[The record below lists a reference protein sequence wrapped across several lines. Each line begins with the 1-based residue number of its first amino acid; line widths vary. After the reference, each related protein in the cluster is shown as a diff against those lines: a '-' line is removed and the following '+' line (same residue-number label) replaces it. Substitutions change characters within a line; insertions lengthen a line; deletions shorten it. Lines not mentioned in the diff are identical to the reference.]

1 MLLLGSSDAQEIA
14 HRSSRAGEYEASV
27 SVSGEAKRWP
37 EVNLWRAVVRDRT
50 GRTMYQI
57 AKEVPFDFPFP
68 SIVISD
74 SGGSAVL
81 LDAFEGWVEFYNE
94 SGSLLRRWEV
104 YGEGGPNY
112 ERSIKCSVAGDRV
125 AFLLSGR
132 EGRAATVHMTDMMG
146 NSLMNVT
153 LDQNQAGE
161 LHISDD
167 GSIIVAGCYAAGEV
181 SSFSTSCFRSDGTL
195 LRRLPILFR
204 TARVSPDRKSLLL
217 ADRRDLIEVGLESQ
231 DVRTLW
237 SGERRDQLIT
247 DVCYAG
253 PSRAL
258 LMERVVLSE
267 GLPRYAERDVL
278 LLDADGNLRTRRKIE
293 GSSEAPGSLTFDG
306 ERLTVTTGPRIVRM
320 PLVE

>member
-1 MLLLGSSDAQEIA
+1 MTGVVLAVMLLLGGSDAKEIA

-37 EVNLWRAVVRDRT
+37 EVNLWRAVVRDRN

-57 AKEVPFDFPFP
+57 AKEVPFDSPFP

-81 LDAFEGWVEFYNE
+81 LDAFEGWVEFYTG
-94 SGSLLRRWEV
+94 SGSLLKRWEV
-104 YGEGGPNY
+104 YGEGEPNY
-112 ERSIKCSVAGDRV
+112 ERSIKCSVA
-125 AFLLSGR
+125 A
-132 EGRAATVHMTDMMG
+132 VHMTDMMG
-146 NSLMNVT
+146 NSLINVT
-153 LDQNQAGE
+153 LDQSQAGE
-161 LHISDD
+161 IHLSDD
-167 GSIIVAGCYAAGEV
+167 GSIIVAGSYAPGEV

-217 ADRRDLIEVGLESQ
+217 ADRRDLIEVDLESRSS
-231 DVRTLW
+231 RTLW
-237 SGERRDQLIT
+237 SGNRNDQLIT
-247 DVCYAG
+247 DLCYAG
-253 PSRAL
+253 PFRAL
-258 LMERVVLSE
+258 LVERVVLSE

-293 GSSEAPGSLTFDG
+293 GSSEAPGSLSFDG
-306 ERLTVTTGPRIVRM
+306 ERLKISTGPRIVQM